1 MSYTEN
7 KTLKELLE
15 NPLLK
20 GLGQDAISRRDLS
33 KEEFYTWTTQEIGE
47 KIGWNDVGY
56 GLERLY
62 EIANRGDFIYK
73 LYSEEECKGYPSKEN
88 VSLVFFP
95 SDKESAATK
104 PFIFLTPGG
113 GFVNVWNLTE
123 GWPIA
128 KLFNDLGYNA
138 FILTYQVCVEGA
150 AVKAMDDMARAMQL
164 IRKQKNTFNVNPD
177 SYITCGFSA
186 GGYVACLWNT
196 EVGYRAFNLCK
207 PQACFPVYPVTSYRL
222 MDAEEWD
229 EGEDKDEFAKSG
241 LGVGM
246 YEACN
251 SCFEIPMHVEG
262 FPKTAIFVANEDE
275 LVDPEHS
282 KILAKALDEANIPCR
297 LEVGPT
303 GGHGFADGGGM
314 CMEGWPKRAIE
325 WFEAK

>member
-1 MSYTEN
+1 MTYTEN

-20 GLGQDAISRRDLS
+20 GLGQDAISKRDLS

-62 EIANRGDFIYK
+62 EIANRGKFIYK
-73 LYSEEECKGYPSKEN
+73 LYSEEE
-88 VSLVFFP
+88 
-95 SDKESAATK
+95 
-104 PFIFLTPGG
+104 
-113 GFVNVWNLTE
+113 
-123 GWPIA
+123 
-128 KLFNDLGYNA
+128 
-138 FILTYQVCVEGA
+138 
-150 AVKAMDDMARAMQL
+150 
-164 IRKQKNTFNVNPD
+164 
-177 SYITCGFSA
+177 
-186 GGYVACLWNT
+186 
-196 EVGYRAFNLCK
+196 
-207 PQACFPVYPVTSYRL
+207 
-222 MDAEEWD
+222 
-229 EGEDKDEFAKSG
+229 
-241 LGVGM
+241 
-246 YEACN
+246 CN

-282 KILAKALDEANIPCR
+282 RMLARALDEANIPCR

>member
-20 GLGQDAISRRDLS
+20 GLGQDAISKRDLS

-62 EIANRGDFIYK
+62 EIANRGNFIYK
-73 LYSEEECKGYPSKEN
+73 LYSEEACKGYPSKEN

-123 GWPIA
+123 GWP
-128 KLFNDLGYNA
+128 
-138 FILTYQVCVEGA
+138 
-150 AVKAMDDMARAMQL
+150 
-164 IRKQKNTFNVNPD
+164 
-177 SYITCGFSA
+177 
-186 GGYVACLWNT
+186 
-196 EVGYRAFNLCK
+196 
-207 PQACFPVYPVTSYRL
+207 
-222 MDAEEWD
+222 
-229 EGEDKDEFAKSG
+229 
-241 LGVGM
+241 
-246 YEACN
+246 
-251 SCFEIPMHVEG
+251 
-262 FPKTAIFVANEDE
+262 
-275 LVDPEHS
+275 
-282 KILAKALDEANIPCR
+282 
-297 LEVGPT
+297 
-303 GGHGFADGGGM
+303 
-314 CMEGWPKRAIE
+314 KRAIE